1 MMMHSSESSLL
12 QTKHAQMLCLSPC
25 VALRMASFLVMVS
38 ILLLIQHAV
47 AIDELRAH
55 PYSDVTLPCH
65 FSFVKG
71 TDKLEFTW
79 EREDIR
85 EEFEVEDDK
94 DYFQFFRFYDFFE
107 VFSKVVY
114 QFRNNME
121 QLEEQN
127 SMYEKRVSV
136 NRAEISEGILS
147 LLLKNVNFQ
156 DQAIYKCMAVSPIG
170 RGESKIKL
178 IVEDSEE
185 PQVEFKQI
193 DDETVAT
200 CVSTGWYYLPNV
212 TWLDR
217 GERDLSNYSTV
228 EIYEEQMNGAH
239 RVFSVLKYPVK
250 LNEKYVCRIIETD
263 VNFQPFRTIRKYP
276 RRKFHRMYDY
286 Y

>member
-1 MMMHSSESSLL
+1 MS
-12 QTKHAQMLCLSPC
+12 
-25 VALRMASFLVMVS
+25 SFLVMLS
-38 ILLLIQHAV
+38 LLLLTQHAV
-47 AIDELRAH
+47 AINEIRVH
-55 PYSDVTLPCH
+55 PYTDVTLPCH
-65 FSFVKG
+65 FSFVKRI
-71 TDKLEFTW
+71 DDLEFSW
-79 EREDIR
+79 EREDIK
-85 EEFEVEDDK
+85 EEFEVEDDS
-94 DYFQFFRFYDFFE
+94 DYFRFFRFYDFFE

-114 QFRNNME
+114 QFRNNKE
-121 QLEEQN
+121 QPEEQN

-136 NRAEISEGILS
+136 DPAEIPEGSLS

-156 DQAIYKCMAVSPIG
+156 DQAIYKCSAISSIG
-170 RGESKIKL
+170 RGERKVKL

-185 PQVEFKQI
+185 PQVQFKQI

-228 EIYEEQMNGAH
+228 EILEEQMNGAY

-263 VNFQPFRTIRKYP
+263 VNFQPFRTIRKFP
-276 RRKFHRMYDY
+276 SKWNCS
-286 Y
+286 

>member
-1 MMMHSSESSLL
+1 MRGEK
-12 QTKHAQMLCLSPC
+12 QKTKMFCFSPWD
-25 VALRMASFLVMVS
+25 ALRMSSFLVMIIS

-47 AIDELRAH
+47 AIDELRVH
-55 PYSDVTLPCH
+55 PYTDVTLPCH

-71 TDKLEFTW
+71 TDDLEFYW
-79 EREDIR
+79 EREDIE
-85 EEFEVEDDK
+85 EEFEVEDDN
-94 DYFQFFRFYDFFE
+94 DYFRFFRFYDFFE
-107 VFSKVVY
+107 MFSKVVY
-114 QFRNNME
+114 QFKNDKE
-121 QLEEQN
+121 QVEEQN

-136 NRAEISEGILS
+136 DREEISEGSLS

-156 DQAIYKCMAVSPIG
+156 DQAIYKCFAMSPTG

-185 PQVEFKQI
+185 PRVEFKEI

-200 CVSTGWYYLPNV
+200 CVSSGWYYLPNV

-228 EIYEEQMNGAH
+228 EIFEEQMNGAY
-239 RVFSVLKYPVK
+239 RVYSVLRYPVK

-276 RRKFHRMYDY
+276 RRKFHHSYDY

>member
-1 MMMHSSESSLL
+1 MF
-12 QTKHAQMLCLSPC
+12 CLFPC
-25 VALRMASFLVMVS
+25 VALRMSSFLMTIN
-38 ILLLIQHAV
+38 ILLLIQNAV
-47 AIDELRAH
+47 AIDELRVH
-55 PYSDVTLPCH
+55 PYTDVILPCH
-65 FSFVKG
+65 FSFVKD
-71 TDKLEFTW
+71 TENVVFSW
-79 EREDIR
+79 EREDIK

-94 DYFQFFRFYDFFE
+94 DYFRFFRFYDFFE

-114 QFRNNME
+114 QFGNNME

-127 SMYEKRVSV
+127 SMYEKRVYV
-136 NRAEISEGILS
+136 DQTKIFEGNLS

-156 DQAIYKCMAVSPIG
+156 DQAIYKCSAVSPVG
-170 RGESKIKL
+170 RGESNIKL

-185 PQVEFKQI
+185 PQVQFKQI

-228 EIYEEQMNGAH
+228 EILEEQMNGAY

-250 LNEKYVCRIIETD
+250 LYEKYVCRIIETD
-263 VNFQPFRTIRKYP
+263 VNFQPYRTIRKYP
-276 RRKFHRMYDY
+276 RRKFHPMYDY